1 MKAQKVSLVLKL
13 ARLPEEL
20 AERVRAD
27 PALADEIGLTDK
39 YDDILKAHG
48 LGIERKLSADEQPE
62 DILDL
67 GKDWDLMN
75 HLFTKRSTLA
85 TIAAL
90 GRPSW
95 PSAFLTSGGQRLG
108 SSGGYDRGRL
118 LGPAEV
124 GDVDRFLADFDA
136 EAALS
141 ALTNA
146 SLADIYSHSSLKG
159 ANALAEARRLALLWT
174 RELRS
179 FVRRSVTSG
188 SSIYIFM
195 T

>member
-1 MKAQKVSLVLKL
+1 MSLVLKL
-13 ARLPEEL
+13 ARLPEDL

-27 PALADEIGLTDK
+27 PTLADEIGVSDA
-39 YDDILKAHG
+39 YDHILEAHG
-48 LGIERKLSADEQPE
+48 LGFQRKLSADEQPE

-75 HLFTKRSTLA
+75 HLFTKRSTLSA
-85 TIAAL
+85 IAAL
-90 GRPSW
+90 GRPDW
-95 PSAFLTSGGQRLG
+95 PNAFLTSGGQSLG
-108 SSGGYDRGRL
+108 SGGGYDPGRL

-124 GDVDRFLADFDA
+124 GDVDRFLADFDI
-136 EAALS
+136 EAARA
-141 ALTNA
+141 ALTEA
-146 SLADIYSHSSLKG
+146 ALADIYSLSSLRG
-159 ANALAEARRLALLWT
+159 ESGLAEARRLALLWT

-179 FVRRSVTSG
+179 FVRRSATSG